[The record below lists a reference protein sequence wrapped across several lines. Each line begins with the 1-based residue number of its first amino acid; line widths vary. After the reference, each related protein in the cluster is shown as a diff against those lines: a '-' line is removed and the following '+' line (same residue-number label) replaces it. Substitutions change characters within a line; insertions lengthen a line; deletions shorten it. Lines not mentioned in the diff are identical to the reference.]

1 MMKNKTQGNE
11 SKDSMYF
18 SEAIKTID
26 KNIDFNEKSKAN
38 TSDYFKDTLS
48 KAENEID
55 QMMSTSILNN
65 YKRYRNKKYTL
76 RSLRKRKG
84 TIISNKF
91 WWNDKNALK
100 RKQTKRYTNSMNKM
114 KTKINKDEI
123 ILYCNEKKDEGKKI
137 NLKTI
142 NVLPKINSN
151 YFLLNNEN
159 KDNFEEKEDNFFS
172 ESRRESKSINSKT
185 INNNWNKNEI
195 SNTRNLLNLINKK
208 SETIVNSRHNVN
220 MKNYNSTKEI
230 MNNIFKELVVLNSCQ
245 EKESKTIERI
255 NKYKNKKYKIK
266 KRILKNKNNNKS
278 NNMKKFLVENIKKFN
293 KDKNNKEEKIIREYI
308 QLKLKKDPIVKI
320 SEKFA
325 YFNRKPLMTLFNYDV
340 KTKKII
346 NGPLARLKVKDK
358 KIMKGLEKDNKCKD
372 SLIKRLDEDQEKYA
386 SGGYFF
392 KNKNNDNN
400 IDNLKKFKNP
410 FILENTSNN
419 YFE

>member
-245 EKESKTIERI
+245 EKESKTKQIE
-255 NKYKNKKYKIK
+255 IK
-266 KRILKNKNNNKS
+266 
-278 NNMKKFLVENIKKFN
+278 
-293 KDKNNKEEKIIREYI
+293 
-308 QLKLKKDPIVKI
+308 
-320 SEKFA
+320 
-325 YFNRKPLMTLFNYDV
+325 
-340 KTKKII
+340 
-346 NGPLARLKVKDK
+346 
-358 KIMKGLEKDNKCKD
+358 
-372 SLIKRLDEDQEKYA
+372 
-386 SGGYFF
+386 
-392 KNKNNDNN
+392 
-400 IDNLKKFKNP
+400 
-410 FILENTSNN
+410 
-419 YFE
+419 